1 MSCPSLLESHDDID
15 DDILL
20 NTGVNDCAS
29 MDPDERFSDF
39 LKEKRDSEHVQTLDI
54 KRDGVL
60 LQCIRLL
67 KQKRLNLTAVP
78 DVRFVNEEG
87 IDAEGLTREFLTC
100 LTTAIKEGEGSMVIF
115 EGEYL
120 HLVPCHNTDLLA
132 SRIFFYIGQLMAYSI
147 THAGIAVTGISPTV
161 ASFII
166 SGNIENACNSM
177 SLKDV
182 ADLELRETINKVQY
196 ARI

>member
-1 MSCPSLLESHDDID
+1 MLSESHNDID
-15 DDILL
+15 DDILSIADI
-20 NTGVNDCAS
+20 DCAS
-29 MDPDERFSDF
+29 ADPDEKFYNF
-39 LKEKRDSEHVQTLDI
+39 LKVQCGSEHVQTLDI
-54 KRDGVL
+54 KKDGVL

-67 KQKRLNLTAVP
+67 KQKRFNLQAVP

-100 LTTAIKEGEGSMVIF
+100 LTTAIREGSMVMF

-132 SRIFFYIGQLMAYSI
+132 SRIFFYIGQLIAYSI
-147 THAGIAVTGISPTV
+147 THAGIAVTGISSTV

-177 SLKDV
+177 SVKDV
-182 ADLELRETINKVQY
+182 ADLELRAIINKVQY
-196 ARI
+196 MQI